1 MIKSIHIQSF
11 HSTYSKY
18 DKKILRKHDM
28 RAKVQNFTF
37 FHTLRS
43 QDNMIH
49 AGFNM
54 QVAKTPTYPVL
65 CRLPLFV
72 AL

>member
-1 MIKSIHIQSF
+1 
-11 HSTYSKY
+11 
-18 DKKILRKHDM
+18 M

-72 AL
+72 ALWNHNPPTLHRDRKTDIMPIP